1 MCKQPQGKW
10 MMYKDVLI
18 LTVLAALWIVQTA
31 RANTAVPPVTIS
43 NGLVRVTFSPAT
55 GRITDFGMV
64 HGENLLWQNNEASI
78 TIKKKRGKWPNYGG
92 DKLWAVPSMLWP
104 TLYGSHWPIENA
116 LDGWPWKITRLTDS
130 AIRVQSETWTSLGL
144 YAEREI
150 RLQSGKPALTI
161 KNTIRRVFP
170 SPFPVQLWE
179 VTQIKMPLY
188 SMMKSFKPNAP
199 LAVFEKRPP
208 TVTMTESGIFQVN
221 HSQGTF
227 KTGCLGEGVAAVFP
241 RVIFIQTSSFDPRGL
256 YPDGASIEIYSDSS
270 FSYVEM
276 ETLGSCVALNMG
288 ESISN
293 EVHWTLIPIRSD
305 LGEPE
310 AANLLKNSE

>member
-1 MCKQPQGKW
+1 
-10 MMYKDVLI
+10 MMYKGVLI
-18 LTVLAALWIVQTA
+18 LTVLTALGVAQIAKADSAA
-31 RANTAVPPVTIS
+31 PPVTIS

-78 TIKKKRGKWPNYGG
+78 MMKKKRGKWPNYGG

-116 LDGWPWKITRLTDS
+116 LDGWPWKITHLTDS
-130 AIRVQSETWTSLGL
+130 EIRVQSEIYTSLGL
-144 YAEREI
+144 CAEREI

-161 KNTIRRVFP
+161 KNTIKRVYP

-188 SMMKSFKPNAP
+188 SMMKSCKRNAP
-199 LAVFEKRPP
+199 LAVFEKKPS
-208 TVTMTESGIFQVN
+208 TVTMIEGGIFQVN

-227 KTGCLGEGVAAVFP
+227 KTGCLGEGLAAIFP
-241 RVIFIQTSSFDPRGL
+241 EVIFIQTSSFDPLGS
-256 YPDGASIEIYSDSS
+256 YPDGASIEIYSDAS

-293 EVHWTLIPIRSD
+293 EVQWTLIPVRSN
-305 LGEPE
+305 LGESE
-310 AANLLKNSE
+310 AANFLKNSE